1 MSNKVSF
8 IPLLTSSK
16 RGGDKMSATFE
27 AKSEESVP
35 LGDDQKNQLLPDDA
49 SDELK
54 EEEKIKEDDS
64 KLPEKTRHPLDT
76 SFKLFPLHT
85 WLYILYVVLAIL
97 LPIFGTLLILCG
109 NYTNTGYFSL
119 FAILNYPWPKL
130 KLEDPN
136 ATATSL
142 ELLQVGAILVLSRE
156 SKNSKICSF
165 PHIDLVFWSLLQF
178 KGYIY
183 LNLSFYFKFAST
195 FMSPDTSS
203 STGPK

>member
-1 MSNKVSF
+1 M
-8 IPLLTSSK
+8 T
-16 RGGDKMSATFE
+16 ATFE
-27 AKSEESVP
+27 AKSEESVA

-85 WLYILYVVLAIL
+85 WIYILYVVLAIL

-136 ATATSL
+136 YTATSL
-142 ELLQVGAILVLSRE
+142 ELLQVSMFI
-156 SKNSKICSF
+156 
-165 PHIDLVFWSLLQF
+165 
-178 KGYIY
+178 
-183 LNLSFYFKFAST
+183 NLT
-195 FMSPDTSS
+195 NDQ
-203 STGPK
+203 